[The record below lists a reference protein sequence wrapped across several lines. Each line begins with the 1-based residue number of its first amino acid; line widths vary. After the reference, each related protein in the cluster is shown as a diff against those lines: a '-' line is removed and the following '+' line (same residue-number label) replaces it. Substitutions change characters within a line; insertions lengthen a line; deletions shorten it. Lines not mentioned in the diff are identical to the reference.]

1 MALLHGR
8 LAGQPKP
15 IMTHQSED
23 PPSPT
28 TTVHLASSYGGHFE
42 LAEGLAALEHLE
54 WLGDPVKASK
64 EDGWRRIRTALTLP
78 VLDGSSPGPLRKGA
92 LLDVGPVEVSN
103 DALCADIAWQSD
115 SIAPLF
121 PVFAGQLTV
130 TTHGLLL
137 DGEYAPP
144 FGRIG
149 LVIDGRLLHFIAGRT
164 AQALLA
170 RIAQRLEA

>member
-1 MALLHGR
+1 
-8 LAGQPKP
+8 
-15 IMTHQSED
+15 MTHQSGD
-23 PPSPT
+23 SPSPT
-28 TTVHLASSYGGHFE
+28 TTVHLASRHAGHFE
-42 LAEGLAALEHLE
+42 LTRGLAALEHLE
-54 WLGDPVKASK
+54 WLGDPVKARK

-92 LLDVGPVEVSN
+92 LLDVGPVDVSN
-103 DALCADIAWQSD
+103 EALCADIAWQSD

-130 TTHGLLL
+130 TSDGLLL

-149 LVIDGRLLHFIAGRT
+149 LVIDARLLHFVAGRT